1 MDQYVQ
7 ELVFLQGDDASEFF
21 GVLYPKGMQ
30 YKPQQALEF
39 LREHT
44 SEDGGRNVELFDP
57 KGMSGQFSNK
67 YFIMTWNYAYNWV
80 ALYLKVTKKELRAQG
95 WKETRN
101 REMVK
106 A

>member
-21 GVLYPKGMQ
+21 AVLYPKGMQ
-30 YKPQQALEF
+30 YEPQKALEF

-57 KGMSGQFSNK
+57 KGMSGQFSTK

-80 ALYLKVTKKELRAQG
+80 ALYLKVTKKELKAQG
-95 WKETRN
+95 WKETRS
-101 REMVK
+101 RDLVK
-106 A
+106 S